1 MGRTR
6 EEYVVNIF
14 AEIDGDQ
21 VFAGQLQRARSKV
34 ESLDEHFLSKVDDGD
49 YALSILAGVR
59 LDPLRIKFDEA
70 YISTYEKLIPSEHH
84 PRSRFFLESGR
95 SYPRQIIRYHV
106 PFQGEADLL
115 RCVPNPRILWTEEI
129 ELGQGEFT
137 FDIVNWGG
145 KPEEVKRDAE
155 QIFSSIRQQYEHLA
169 KQVESFNSSAQTQI
183 LQLLAGRRAKLKK
196 ESEFVSA
203 LGLPTKEL
211 KKSAPLSPSVRVNS
225 PVAAPQPAAKTVV
238 NWDVF
243 ISHASED
250 KDSLVRDLAKA
261 LASSGLTVWYDEFTL
276 TIGDSLRRSIDRGL
290 VASRFGI
297 VVLSHSFFSKEWPQ
311 RELDGLVAK
320 EITSGKVI
328 LPVWHNITKEEV
340 ASYSPILA
348 DRLAVQSDKGMAH
361 VVAQIL
367 AAVRT

>member
-1 MGRTR
+1 MRL
-6 EEYVVNIF
+6 F
-14 AEIDGDQ
+14 AEMDADQ
-21 VFAGQLQRARSKV
+21 AFAGQLQRARSEV
-34 ESLDEHFLSKVDDGD
+34 ASLDEHFLSQVDDED
-49 YALSILAGVR
+49 YALRILSMVR
-59 LDPLRIKFDEA
+59 IDPLRIKFDEA
-70 YISTYEKLIPSEHH
+70 YISTYEKMIPSERH
-84 PRSRFFLESGR
+84 PRSLFFLEEGR
-95 SYPRQIIRYHV
+95 SYPRQVIRYHV
-106 PFQGEADLL
+106 PFEGEADLL
-115 RCVPNPRILWTEEI
+115 RCEPNPRLLWSEEV

-145 KPEEVKRDAE
+145 KPEEVTRDAE
-155 QIFSSIRQQYEHLA
+155 HIFSNIRQQHEHLE
-169 KQVESFNSSAQTQI
+169 KQVDAFNSTAQTQI
-183 LQLLAGRRAKLKK
+183 LQLLAARRSKLKK
-196 ESEFVSA
+196 DSDFVSA
-203 LGLPTKEL
+203 LGLPTKET
-211 KKSAPLSPSVRVNS
+211 KRPHPVSAPLAAGKATASP
-225 PVAAPQPAAKTVV
+225 PQPKPTTPT

-261 LASSGLTVWYDEFTL
+261 LASSGLKVWYDEFTL
-276 TIGDSLRRSIDRGL
+276 KLGDSLRRSIDRGL
-290 VASRFGI
+290 AASRFGI

-320 EITSGKVI
+320 EITSGKAI

-348 DRLAVQSDKGMAH
+348 DRLAVPSDKGMAH